1 MRLTHCLL
9 LLGLAL
15 PALSGPPI
23 LTPQE
28 RAWSDK
34 TYVYDNPL
42 PGELPEY
49 REARK
54 LEGYMEFVCLRALKK
69 VGFSEKGME
78 RFFEI
83 AENGRPG
90 LPGVP
95 EFTTAINWAKSVV
108 LSDRKASEAQ
118 RLERF
123 RTLHLALDEVIRL
136 ERGER

>member
-1 MRLTHCLL
+1 MRFTHYLL
-9 LLGLAL
+9 VLVLAV
-15 PALSGPPI
+15 PALSAPPI

-34 TYVYDNPL
+34 TFVYDNPL
-42 PGELPEY
+42 PGERPEY

-54 LEGYMEFVCLRALKK
+54 LEGYMEFVCLRTLKK
-69 VGFSEKGME
+69 VDFSEKGME

-83 AENGRPG
+83 AQNGRLG

-95 EFTTAINWAKSVV
+95 EFTIAINWAKSVV
-108 LSDRKASEAQ
+108 MSDKRASEMQ

-123 RTLHLALDEVIRL
+123 HTLHLALNEVIRL
-136 ERGER
+136 SQGER

>member
-1 MRLTHCLL
+1 M
-9 LLGLAL
+9 
-15 PALSGPPI
+15 
-23 LTPQE
+23 
-28 RAWSDK
+28 SDK
-34 TYVYDNPL
+34 TFIYDNPL

-69 VGFSEKGME
+69 VGFSQKGME

-83 AENGRPG
+83 AQNGRLG

-95 EFTTAINWAKSVV
+95 EFTMAINWAKSVV
-108 LSDRKASEAQ
+108 MSDKKASEAQ

-123 RTLHLALDEVIRL
+123 RILHLALDEVIRL